1 MITVSEIIMK
11 IGITLNKNIE
21 CEYICKQVQKLV
33 NKFQQSSQDISGAVL
48 VLDIIQTIDGGDNHI
63 PKLEYNPDCTT

>member
-1 MITVSEIIMK
+1 MVTVSEIIMK
-11 IGITLNKNIE
+11 IAITLNKNIE

>member
-11 IGITLNKNIE
+11 IAITLNKNIE
-21 CEYICKQVQKLV
+21 CEYICKQIQKLV

-48 VLDIIQTIDGGDNHI
+48 VLDIIQTIDGGDHHI
-63 PKLEYNPDCTT
+63 PKLEYHPDCTT

>member
-1 MITVSEIIMK
+1 MK
-11 IGITLNKNIE
+11 IYITLNKDIQ
-21 CEYICKQVQKLV
+21 CEHICQQVQKLV
-33 NKFQQSSQDISGAVL
+33 NNFQQSSQDISRAIL